1 MPAAYKIKLV
11 FIKEGENMKKNLLM
25 LITLISLCS
34 LKAFAQEENMVQIEI
49 PASNIETID
58 VKYEKEDST
67 TTKAIDATKDATK
80 KTVEGTKNITQK
92 TVDGTKKLTKKTV
105 KATKNLTEK
114 TYSKDYYLEQYKM
127 LSKED
132 MAVLFLGK
140 VNTKKV
146 IDNLN
151 PNKPITFEKLQ
162 SESDIKIIKVEKKQ
176 KKAAY
181 NSRIKDINAQI
192 KATEQSTIL
201 SETQKQN
208 KIYKLNKE
216 KAALIYQRDK
226 EINNYNLRIERIKE
240 NNK

>member
-114 TYSKDYYLEQYKM
+114 TVDGT
-127 LSKED
+127 KE
-132 MAVLFLGK
+132 
-140 VNTKKV
+140 V

-226 EINNYNLRIERIKE
+226 EISEYNARINKIKE
-240 NNK
+240 RA

>member
-114 TYSKDYYLEQYKM
+114 TVDGT
-127 LSKED
+127 KE
-132 MAVLFLGK
+132 
-140 VNTKKV
+140 V

-208 KIYKLNKE
+208 KVYKLNKE

-226 EINNYNLRIERIKE
+226 EISEYNARINRIKE
-240 NNK
+240 RA